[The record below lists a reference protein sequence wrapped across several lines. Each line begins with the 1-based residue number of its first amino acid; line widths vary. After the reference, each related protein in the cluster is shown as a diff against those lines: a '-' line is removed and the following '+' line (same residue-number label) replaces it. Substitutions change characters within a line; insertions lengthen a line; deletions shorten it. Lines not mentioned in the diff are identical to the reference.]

1 MKCLYYV
8 APELDSTSRIADD
21 LHDVGIDDFFVH
33 VIAKD
38 ESGLKKRHIH
48 AGNYLETLD
57 FIREGFLGAAI
68 GLFAGVVGCILL
80 DQFGPFE
87 NIPWFV
93 YVALCGV
100 ATLFGAWEGGLIG
113 VEKENKKLER
123 FHDDIEAG
131 RFLILIYA
139 RRDQE
144 SVVRHMMTQAPSRGR
159 VRGRRQPFRKP
170 VHVRQAAADIGR
182 SGARLTQG
190 NPRWRSQ

>member
-8 APELDSTSRIADD
+8 APGLESTSRVSDD
-21 LHDVGIDDFFVH
+21 LHDVEIDDFFVH

-38 ESGLKKRHIH
+38 ESGLKQRHIH
-48 AGNYLETLD
+48 SGNYLETLD
-57 FIREGFLGAAI
+57 VVREGVLGAAI
-68 GLFAGVVGCILL
+68 GMFAGVVGCVLL
-80 DQFGPFE
+80 DNFGPFE

-93 YVALCGV
+93 FVALTVV

-131 RFLILIYA
+131 KYLILIYA

-144 SVVRHMMTQAPSRGR
+144 AAVRHMMSRRHPEAEFAGVDSHFVNPFTAVRRRRAVRDR
-159 VRGRRQPFRKP
+159 VR
-170 VHVRQAAADIGR
+170 A
-182 SGARLTQG
+182 
-190 NPRWRSQ
+190 

>member
-8 APELDSTSRIADD
+8 APELDSTSRVSED

-48 AGNYLETLD
+48 TGNYLETLD
-57 FIREGFLGAAI
+57 I
-68 GLFAGVVGCILL
+68 VGCVLL
-80 DQFGPFE
+80 DNFGPFE
-87 NIPWFV
+87 NIPWWV
-93 YVALCGV
+93 YVALVGV

-131 RFLILIYA
+131 KYLILIYA

-144 SVVRHMMTQAPSRGR
+144 SAVRHIMSRRHPEAEFAGVDSHFVNPFTAVRRRRAPGDR
-159 VRGRRQPFRKP
+159 VR
-170 VHVRQAAADIGR
+170 A
-182 SGARLTQG
+182 
-190 NPRWRSQ
+190 

>member
-1 MKCLYYV
+1 M
-8 APELDSTSRIADD
+8 
-21 LHDVGIDDFFVH
+21 
-33 VIAKD
+33 IAKD

-80 DQFGPFE
+80 DQFGPFK

-123 FHDDIEAG
+123 FHEDIEAG
-131 RFLILIYA
+131 RYLILIYA

-159 VRGRRQPFRKP
+159 IRGRRQPFRKP
-170 VHVRQAAADIGR
+170 VHVRQAASDTQAIGYALNK
-182 SGARLTQG
+182 GT
-190 NPRWRSQ
+190 PRWRLQ

>member
-8 APELDSTSRIADD
+8 APELDSTSRVAED
-21 LHDVGIDDFFVH
+21 LHDVEIDEFFVH

-38 ESGLKKRHIH
+38 ETGLKQRHIH
-48 AGNYLETLD
+48 TGNYLETLD

-68 GLFAGVVGCILL
+68 GAFAGVVGCVLL
-80 DQFGPFE
+80 DNFGPFG
-87 NIPWFV
+87 NIPWWVF
-93 YVALCGV
+93 VALVGL

-131 RFLILIYA
+131 KYLILIYA

-144 SVVRHMMTQAPSRGR
+144 AAVRHMMSRRHPEAEFAGVDSHFVNPFTTVRRRRAPGDR
-159 VRGRRQPFRKP
+159 VR
-170 VHVRQAAADIGR
+170 A
-182 SGARLTQG
+182 
-190 NPRWRSQ
+190 

>member
-8 APELDSTSRIADD
+8 APELESTSRVSAD
-21 LHDVGIDDFFVH
+21 LHEVGIDDFFVH

-38 ESGLKKRHIH
+38 ESGLKKRQIH
-48 AGNYLETLD
+48 SSNYLETRD
-57 FIREGFLGAAI
+57 FLREGFIGAAI

-80 DQFGPFE
+80 DNFGPFR

-93 YVALCGV
+93 YVALCAV

-131 RFLILIYA
+131 KYIILIYA
-139 RRDQE
+139 RKDQE
-144 SVVRHMMTQAPSRGR
+144 SVVRHMMSRRHPEAEFAGVDSHFVKPFTAVRRRRRASGDR
-159 VRGRRQPFRKP
+159 VR
-170 VHVRQAAADIGR
+170 A
-182 SGARLTQG
+182 
-190 NPRWRSQ
+190 